1 MMHLVENSSLQF
13 YCSPTFLPT
22 LMKKKLYI
30 TLLLGL
36 LSVVL
41 NSPVCFA
48 HSDGKEFAVIV
59 QESTIQT
66 CEQQDY
72 QGILSI
78 SKGSD
83 VYAVQVVQSVTV
95 PQSVSERTVRTYSGR
110 SIPSFATSLGRR
122 VRNLTSFSNHC
133 SWRIFS
139 ASTPFFCTTAKLFY
153 VYALREII
161 R

>member
-1 MMHLVENSSLQF
+1 MRISTNIMVR
-13 YCSPTFLPT
+13 T
-22 LMKKKLYI
+22 LYI
-30 TLLLGL
+30 SLLLGL
-36 LSVVL
+36 LSLLL
-41 NSPVCFA
+41 NNPAWCDTTPSNEQEVY
-48 HSDGKEFAVIV
+48 V
-59 QESTIQT
+59 QCVTQQT

-72 QGILSI
+72 YDYSNI

-83 VYAVQVVQSVTV
+83 VCGVQVVQNVTV
-95 PQSVSERTVRTYSGR
+95 PQTACERTVRTSSAR

-122 VRNLTSFSNHC
+122 VRNLTSFSKHC

-139 ASTPFFCTTAKLFY
+139 ASAPYYCTTAKLFY

>member
-1 MMHLVENSSLQF
+1 MI
-13 YCSPTFLPT
+13 
-22 LMKKKLYI
+22 KKLYI

-36 LSVVL
+36 LSIML
-41 NSPVCFA
+41 NGPACLWVEQSN
-48 HSDGKEFAVIV
+48 EQAVYV
-59 QESTIQT
+59 QGINNQT

-72 QGILSI
+72 YDFSNI

-83 VYAVQVVQSVTV
+83 VCAVQVVQNVTV
-95 PQSVSERTVRTYSGR
+95 PQSVCERTVRTYSCR

-122 VRNLTSFSNHC
+122 VRNLTSFSKHC

-139 ASTPFFCTTAKLFY
+139 ASTPYYCTTAKLFY

>member
-1 MMHLVENSSLQF
+1 MI
-13 YCSPTFLPT
+13 
-22 LMKKKLYI
+22 KKLYI

-36 LSVVL
+36 LSIML
-41 NSPVCFA
+41 NGPACLGGELSN
-48 HSDGKEFAVIV
+48 EQAVYV
-59 QESTIQT
+59 QCINKQT

-72 QGILSI
+72 YDFSNI

-83 VYAVQVVQSVTV
+83 VCAVQVVQNVTV
-95 PQSVSERTVRTYSGR
+95 PQSVCERTVRTYSCR

-122 VRNLTSFSNHC
+122 VRNLTSFSKHC

-139 ASTPFFCTTAKLFY
+139 ASTPYYCTTAKLFY

>member
-1 MMHLVENSSLQF
+1 MI
-13 YCSPTFLPT
+13 
-22 LMKKKLYI
+22 KKLYI
-30 TLLLGL
+30 TLLWGL
-36 LSVVL
+36 LGIML
-41 NSPVCFA
+41 NGPACLGGELSNEQEVY
-48 HSDGKEFAVIV
+48 V
-59 QESTIQT
+59 QGINNQT
-66 CEQQDY
+66 YEQQDY
-72 QGILSI
+72 YDSPNI

-83 VYAVQVVQSVTV
+83 VCAVQVVQNVTV
-95 PQSVSERTVRTYSGR
+95 PQSVCERTVRTYSCR

-139 ASTPFFCTTAKLFY
+139 ASTPFYCTTAKLFY

>member
-1 MMHLVENSSLQF
+1 MI
-13 YCSPTFLPT
+13 
-22 LMKKKLYI
+22 KKLYI

-36 LSVVL
+36 LGIML
-41 NSPVCFA
+41 NGPACLGGELSNEQEVY
-48 HSDGKEFAVIV
+48 V
-59 QESTIQT
+59 QCINKQT

-72 QGILSI
+72 YDFSNI

-83 VYAVQVVQSVTV
+83 VCAVQVVQNVTV
-95 PQSVSERTVRTYSGR
+95 PQSVCERTVRTYSCR

-139 ASTPFFCTTAKLFY
+139 ASTPFYCTTAKLFY

>member
-1 MMHLVENSSLQF
+1 LN
-13 YCSPTFLPT
+13 
-22 LMKKKLYI
+22 KKLYI

-36 LSVVL
+36 LSFVL
-41 NSPVCFA
+41 SSPTCFA
-48 HSDGKEFAVIV
+48 QTQGEESVNYV
-59 QESTIQT
+59 QEEHTEALT
-66 CEQQDY
+66 
-72 QGILSI
+72 I

-95 PQSVSERTVRTYSGR
+95 PQSVSERTVRTYSSR

>member
-1 MMHLVENSSLQF
+1 MI
-13 YCSPTFLPT
+13 
-22 LMKKKLYI
+22 KKLYI

-36 LSVVL
+36 LGIML
-41 NSPVCFA
+41 NGPACLAGELSNEQEVY
-48 HSDGKEFAVIV
+48 V
-59 QESTIQT
+59 QGINNQT

-72 QGILSI
+72 YDSPNV

-83 VYAVQVVQSVTV
+83 VCAVQVVQNVTV
-95 PQSVSERTVRTYSGR
+95 PKSVCERTVRTYSCR

-122 VRNLTSFSNHC
+122 VRNLTSFSKHC

-139 ASTPFFCTTAKLFY
+139 ASTPYYCTTAKLFY

>member
-1 MMHLVENSSLQF
+1 MMHLVDNSSLQF

-95 PQSVSERTVRTYSGR
+95 PQSISERTVRTYSSR

>member
-1 MMHLVENSSLQF
+1 MI
-13 YCSPTFLPT
+13 
-22 LMKKKLYI
+22 KKLYI

-36 LSVVL
+36 LSIML
-41 NSPVCFA
+41 NGPACLGVEQSN
-48 HSDGKEFAVIV
+48 EQAVYV
-59 QESTIQT
+59 QGINNQT

-72 QGILSI
+72 YDSPNI

-83 VYAVQVVQSVTV
+83 VCAVQVVQNVTV
-95 PQSVSERTVRTYSGR
+95 PQSVCERTVRTYSCR

-122 VRNLTSFSNHC
+122 VRNLTSFSKHC

-139 ASTPFFCTTAKLFY
+139 ASTPYYCTTAKLFY

>member
-1 MMHLVENSSLQF
+1 MI
-13 YCSPTFLPT
+13 
-22 LMKKKLYI
+22 KKLYI
-30 TLLLGL
+30 TLLWGL
-36 LSVVL
+36 LSIML
-41 NSPVCFA
+41 NGPACLGGELSN
-48 HSDGKEFAVIV
+48 EQAVYV
-59 QESTIQT
+59 QCINKQT

-72 QGILSI
+72 YDFSNI

-83 VYAVQVVQSVTV
+83 VCAVQVVQNVTV
-95 PQSVSERTVRTYSGR
+95 PQSVCERTVRTYSCR

-122 VRNLTSFSNHC
+122 VRNLTSFSKHC

-139 ASTPFFCTTAKLFY
+139 ASTPYYCTTAKLFY

>member
-1 MMHLVENSSLQF
+1 MQA
-13 YCSPTFLPT
+13 
-22 LMKKKLYI
+22 
-30 TLLLGL
+30 GL
-36 LSVVL
+36 LSKTL

-83 VYAVQVVQSVTV
+83 VYAVQVVQNVTV
-95 PQSVSERTVRTYSGR
+95 PQSVSERTVRTYSCR

-122 VRNLTSFSNHC
+122 VRNLTSFSKHC

-139 ASTPFFCTTAKLFY
+139 ASTPFYCTTSKLFY

>member
-1 MMHLVENSSLQF
+1 MI
-13 YCSPTFLPT
+13 
-22 LMKKKLYI
+22 KKLYI

-36 LSVVL
+36 LSIML
-41 NSPVCFA
+41 NGPACLGGEQSN
-48 HSDGKEFAVIV
+48 EQAVYV
-59 QESTIQT
+59 QCINKQT

-72 QGILSI
+72 YDHSNI

-83 VYAVQVVQSVTV
+83 VCAVQVVQNVTV
-95 PQSVSERTVRTYSGR
+95 PQSVCERTVRTYSCR

-122 VRNLTSFSNHC
+122 VRNLTSFSKHC

-139 ASTPFFCTTAKLFY
+139 ASTPYYCTTAKLFY